1 MKKVFDFKREYNIYC
16 EERGLGKRITN
27 QEAKRTRKNNNKLGS
42 FI

>member
-1 MKKVFDFKREYNIYC
+1 MKIIFDFKREYNIYC

-27 QEAKRTRKNNNKLGS
+27 QEAKRTGKKNNKPRS